1 MNNFET
7 IEIPDSKVEGPEQT
21 LEVEKKFLEQD
32 EKEVYRLTQGLRSHV
47 GVLLQRG
54 FSMVAI
60 IGVLS
65 GALGKVKAEELVNQV
80 GFVEPKIQVDD
91 NTEAEQDS
99 NLEEVREGRVA
110 ESVKHNFGNIYE
122 LKSRSLD
129 GEFYPS
135 GKNTIFER
143 AESPVD
149 TLVSGGFVEDPQIL
163 HRYAM
168 FVETVDVEDVDS
180 LLEEHPKQI
189 QDDQGAQEALHEA
202 LQDKFVYIVAKQFL
216 EDGGEF
222 YFGRGRYV
230 PDPLGISFG
239 DNASAQE
246 IQRTLIHELQHYAFD
261 KQDAAISETEDPG
274 GFDHNF
280 IGAIDDR
287 FDIIYTISHGEI
299 PNSDNVQPMSNYT
312 MNGGIEEQ
320 INDFLENNDISG
332 LQQFV
337 ESDEFITTYVQ
348 TDMVTCLSINEHVKN
363 SRYLIFELSNGTV
376 LRLKEDYRA
385 ADEIDI
391 NIFDTQSGKYIDF
404 TVNDLES
411 LSIENLEQFVPD
423 GELNG
428 IIDSIELH
436 KNDPDKGR
444 ESMISDEQMD
454 DIAYLNAYN
463 ASILQ
468 QSIRLAA
475 ILSEKMDVSVED
487 VYKHEQYQEIFIAFI
502 KELSDKQSADKKSPV
517 NQSARQI
524 MDNRLASL
532 LR

>member
-7 IEIPDSKVEGPEQT
+7 IETSNSKIEEPEQT
-21 LEVEKKFLEQD
+21 LEEEKKFLEQD
-32 EKEVYRLTQGLRSHV
+32 EKELHGLMQGLRSHV
-47 GVLLQRG
+47 GVLLHRG

-60 IGVLS
+60 MGLLS
-65 GALGKVKAEELVNQV
+65 GALGKVNAEELVKQV
-80 GFVEPKIQVDD
+80 GFVEPKVQIDD
-91 NTEAEQDS
+91 ANIEDRD
-99 NLEEVREGRVA
+99 VMREGRVA
-110 ESVKHNFGNIYE
+110 ESVQHNFGNIYE
-122 LKSRSLD
+122 LQSRSID

-149 TLVSGGFVEDPQIL
+149 ILVSGGFAEDPQIL

-168 FVETVDVEDVDS
+168 FVETIDVEDVDS
-180 LLEEHPKQI
+180 LLEEHSEQI
-189 QDDQGAQEALHEA
+189 QDDQGAQEALREA
-202 LQDKFVYIVAKQFL
+202 LQDKFVYLVAKQFL

-222 YFGRGRYV
+222 YFGRGRYT
-230 PDPLGISFG
+230 PDPLGIIFG
-239 DNASAQE
+239 DNAGAQG
-246 IQRTLIHELQHYAFD
+246 IQKTLIHELQHYAFD
-261 KQDAAISETEDPG
+261 KQDAAISEIEASG

-287 FDIIYTISHGEI
+287 FDIIYAISHGEI
-299 PNSDNVQPMSNYT
+299 PSSDDVQPMSNYT
-312 MNGGIEEQ
+312 INGGIEEQ

-337 ESDEFITTYVQ
+337 ESDKFITTYVQ
-348 TDMVTCLSINEHVKN
+348 TDMVTCLSINEHAKN
-363 SRYLIFELSNGTV
+363 SRYLIFELSNGAV

-385 ADEIDI
+385 ADEIDV
-391 NIFDTQSGKYIDF
+391 NTFDAQSGKYIDF
-404 TVNDLES
+404 TVNNLES

-423 GELNG
+423 GELDN

-436 KNDPDKGR
+436 KNDPDKSRGP
-444 ESMISDEQMD
+444 MINNDQID

-475 ILSEKMDVSVED
+475 ILSEKMGVSVED
-487 VYKHEQYQEIFIAFI
+487 VYRHEQYQEIFTTFI
-502 KELSDKQSADKKSPV
+502 KELSDKQSADEKSPV

-524 MDNRLASL
+524 MDSQLASL
-532 LR
+532 FS